1 MILSLQEVAAAQGSY
16 KAVFP
21 EAAEKMKKTILKLKE
36 AQACVPP
43 CGVQEG
49 TRRFRCRGCYSSICD
64 LPLDCPV
71 QDVTVTRGNQA
82 LFSCVVGFQL
92 PLPELTYS
100 WKFAGGGLRTQDMAY
115 FRDVPGSHGPLARI
129 RPVQPTHRGT
139 FSCVILQDQRPLAR
153 LYFFLNGAVRG
164 LERGRG
170 LAGVALPSDVCAR
183 GSDRPSPA
191 GGDGAAGHVP
201 GSDELGTAGGG
212 SGGAREAQPRGAAG
226 PAAGADAGQPVL
238 ARGHRG
244 ARVRECHAAGVVS
257 PSVCIGCPPQPGI

>member
-1 MILSLQEVAAAQGSY
+1 MMPWFLIPPFSPQPRPVFLPVGTRWSQQKGTQTLGLASQGSR
-16 KAVFP
+16 KALGVS
-21 EAAEKMKKTILKLKE
+21 AAVGVTPPSVISPWT
-36 AQACVPP
+36 VP
-43 CGVQEG
+43 
-49 TRRFRCRGCYSSICD
+49 
-64 LPLDCPV
+64 
-71 QDVTVTRGNQA
+71 DVTVTRGNQA